1 MAQLQPSLHFHIKSG
16 TALAQEQQLLALM
29 QKVRDVGAAAVL
41 TLATPDVPVY
51 KKPWFWGV
59 VAVAVAS
66 VVGVSFYARR

>member
-1 MAQLQPSLHFHIKSG
+1 MAAQPALHFHIKSG

-59 VAVAVAS
+59 VASAVVAVA
-66 VVGVSFYARR
+66 GVTIYTRR